1 MGVGRSRPEPGSGSI
16 RVRFRARAHTAA
28 PTCCDAAYGEALQ
41 GYLSEVEWRQV
52 VTRLTAVA
60 TGAGRDPPR
69 ALSLYILSIL
79 GLIVG
84 WSAGASLTAIGFGV
98 GIGWM
103 WKVGIPLC
111 VVGVSSIVALPVL
124 QCRVDKASK
133 TWCSAAIEAI
143 DATLLPELRAKHPVR
158 TATSVPRPRLSLSS
172 LASDGGVC
180 ALSADDVR
188 AERSGG
194 ARVQALR
201 PAPPRKPRLSRPARR
216 ARHGGIGG

>member
-16 RVRFRARAHTAA
+16 RVRFRGRAHTAA
-28 PTCCDAAYGEALQ
+28 PTCCDAAYSEALQ

-84 WSAGASLTAIGFGV
+84 WSAGTPLTVIGLALGH
-98 GIGWM
+98 GWM

-111 VVGVSSIVALPVL
+111 VVGVCSLVAIPVV
-124 QCRVDKASK
+124 QCRVDNASQ

-143 DATLLPELRAKHPVR
+143 DGTLLPELRAKHPVR
-158 TATSVPRPRLSLSS
+158 TATLPSRGSFCPAAAAGSVSSLTLWLSLSS
-172 LASDGGVC
+172 DLAAGV
-180 ALSADDVR
+180 
-188 AERSGG
+188 
-194 ARVQALR
+194 
-201 PAPPRKPRLSRPARR
+201 
-216 ARHGGIGG
+216 